1 MENDTLA
8 AIMALPV
15 VQQIVE
21 KNKKLKQKNKA
32 LKNLIYSLPEF
43 RQKSSNCNC
52 CNNHTNTNVKTDVID
67 LTLDDTVVIKTEPGV
82 VDEEE
87 VEVSVDDE
95 EVVEVVEVS
104 ADEEE
109 DEVEVSA
116 EEEEVEVSAD
126 EEEDEVEVSADEE
139 EEEEVS
145 ADEEEV
151 EVSVDEEEEEVEVS
165 VDEEEVEVEVSAEEE
180 EEEEEVFE
188 IEINSKS
195 YYTTDEQ
202 NGIIFEITEDEDI
215 GDEVGKFKKG
225 KAVFSKNK

>member
-1 MENDTLA
+1 MKNDTLA
-8 AIMALPV
+8 AIMALPM
-15 VQQIVE
+15 VQKIVE

-43 RQKSSNCNC
+43 RQKSSNHNC
-52 CNNHTNTNVKTDVID
+52 CCCNHTKKNVKTDVID

-82 VDEEE
+82 VDVKSTKEDDEEE
-87 VEVSVDDE
+87 AEVSVGDE
-95 EVVEVVEVS
+95 EVEVVEVS
-104 ADEEE
+104 VGD
-109 DEVEVSA
+109 
-116 EEEEVEVSAD
+116 
-126 EEEDEVEVSADEE
+126 EEDEVEVSADEE
-139 EEEEVS
+139 EEEVEVS

-151 EVSVDEEEEEVEVS
+151 EVSAEEEEEVSAKEE
-165 VDEEEVEVEVSAEEE
+165 EEEVSAE

-225 KAVFSKNK
+225 KAVFSKK